1 MYAVIFDD
9 SVQLWFRNLRE
20 KKNYISLYIYSRI
33 FDNVIAK

>member
-20 KKNYISLYIYSRI
+20 KKITYPYICSRI